1 MKQRSIN
8 EQMREVQIDWIVD
21 VSVKFR
27 LLSTT
32 LFMSVN
38 LLDRYLQV
46 EECSRDKFQLLG
58 ITSLFIASKYEEIYP
73 PHMKEYINVCDK
85 ATYTKEDML
94 EMEAKVIQA
103 LDFNLTDSTVLRL
116 LERFGR
122 VAGLET
128 KPFMFSRYLT
138 ELALIDSSFL
148 NHPNSLIAASAVY
161 LTNKIFKREEWSE
174 NLKKDTGYQV
184 NDVRQIAKDLYILL
198 YKNES
203 TPQTAVRRKFL
214 SKGYLEIAKY
224 RIDFKG

>member
-1 MKQRSIN
+1 
-8 EQMREVQIDWIVD
+8 MREVLIDWLVD

-27 LLSTT
+27 LLSAT

-38 LLDRYLQV
+38 LIDRFLQR

-58 ITSLFIASKYEEIYP
+58 ITTQFIASKYEEIYP

-85 ATYTKEDML
+85 ATYSKEDML
-94 EMEAKVIQA
+94 DMEAKIIQA
-103 LDFNLTDSTVLRL
+103 LEFNLTDSTVLRL

-128 KPFMFSRYLT
+128 KAFMFSRYLT

-148 NHPNSLIAASAVY
+148 NKPNSQIAASAVY
-161 LTNKIFKREEWSE
+161 LTNKIFKREEWSDS
-174 NLKKDTGYQV
+174 LKNDTGLDL
-184 NDVRQIAKDLYILL
+184 NDVRQVAKDLYVLQ

-214 SKGYLEIAKY
+214 SKSYLEISKY